1 MTVPLAAL
9 VEPRA
14 CSAPRL
20 RALAAALAGAPAG
33 VIGTEPDAQR
43 ARDAGIAVRRSL
55 APALGSLATAGRA
68 LAQAFPTVVRGSRV
82 VVAGGRAADAAR
94 ALGAEPVGLPDAEPA
109 PSGPLAREPLRAAW
123 GAAPGVAAC
132 LLVASPAP
140 AADAHAAL
148 DLAGRAAIL
157 GGPVVLVVH
166 PGSGNVDRARRLACA
181 AGGAWRIAL
190 DARADDPE
198 LLALAVDAA
207 LAIDL
212 RRPEGIRVPQGP
224 AARAAAFA
232 RGCAPE
238 VPEGDAL
245 GARLALRAGV
255 PVLSAS
261 CAAAAR
267 CGAVPPGR
275 CFELRRPNEGARLL
289 HAILSAASR

>member
-1 MTVPLAAL
+1 MTVALAAL

-43 ARDAGIAVRRSL
+43 AREAGIAVRRSL
-55 APALGSLATAGRA
+55 APALGSLAVAGRA
-68 LAQAFPTVVRGSRV
+68 VRQAFPTVARGSRV
-82 VVAGGRAADAAR
+82 AVAGARAADAAR
-94 ALGAEPVGLPDAEPA
+94 ALGAEPFGLPDGEPA
-109 PSGPLAREPLRAAW
+109 PAGPLAREPLREAW
-123 GAAPGVAAC
+123 GAGPGVAAC

-148 DLAGRAAIL
+148 DVAGRAAIL
-157 GGPVVLVVH
+157 GGPIVLVVH
-166 PGSGNVDRARRLACA
+166 PDSGYVDRALQLARA

-190 DARADDPE
+190 DGRADDPE

-207 LAIDL
+207 LSIDL
-212 RRPEGIRVPQGP
+212 RRPDGDRPLHGL

-232 RGCAPE
+232 RGCAPQAA
-238 VPEGDAL
+238 EGDCL

-255 PVLSAS
+255 PLLAAS

-267 CGAVPPGR
+267 SGAVPPDR
-275 CFELRRPNEGARLL
+275 SFELRRPNEGARLL